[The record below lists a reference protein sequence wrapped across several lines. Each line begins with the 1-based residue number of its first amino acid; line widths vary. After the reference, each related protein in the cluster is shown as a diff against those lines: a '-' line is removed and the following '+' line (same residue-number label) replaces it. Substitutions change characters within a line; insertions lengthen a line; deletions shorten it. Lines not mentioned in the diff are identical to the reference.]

1 VVPAVVQG
9 QARAQVH
16 AAATAAAAAGASPVT
31 ADIRR
36 IERFKPYQR
45 LMHLVMFTC
54 FLGLALTGLP
64 LLFSGSAWSSGL
76 MRALGGFQT
85 VGVLHRIFAFGMLVV
100 FAAHLAEL
108 GWRLFVKQER
118 GMLWGPSSMVP
129 QPHDVAEL
137 VQHVRWFL
145 NQGPRPRFGRYTY
158 WEKFDYWA
166 VFWGM
171 LIIGGSGVLL
181 WFPQWFARVLPGWM
195 FNVALLVHGEEAL
208 LATAFIFTIHFF
220 NSHFR
225 PEKFPM
231 DMVMFTG
238 QVTEDEL
245 RHERPAEYD
254 LLTKTGRLEALTVPP
269 EPSWV
274 TSGGRIVGTIA
285 VVMGLAL
292 LIFILQGV
300 LVD

>member
-1 VVPAVVQG
+1 M
-9 QARAQVH
+9 
-16 AAATAAAAAGASPVT
+16 TAGARQ
-31 ADIRR
+31 IQ
-36 IERFKPYQR
+36 RFKPYQR
-45 LMHLVMFTC
+45 LMHLVMFTS

-64 LLFSGSAWSSGL
+64 LLFSSSSWSSGI
-76 MRALGGFQT
+76 MRALGGFQA
-85 VGVLHRIFAFGMLVV
+85 VGVLHRLFAFAMLVV
-100 FAAHLAEL
+100 FAVHLTEL
-108 GWRLFVKQER
+108 GWRLLVKKER

-129 QPHDVAEL
+129 QPHDATEL
-137 VQHVRWFL
+137 VQHVQWFFNL
-145 NQGPRPRFGRYTY
+145 GPRPRFGRYTY

-171 LIIGGSGVLL
+171 LIIGGSGLLL
-181 WFPQWFARVLPGWM
+181 WFPQLFARVLPGWM

-245 RHERPAEYD
+245 KHERPAEYD
-254 LLTKTGRLEALTVPP
+254 LLQKTGRLDALAVPP

-274 TSGGRIVGTIA
+274 SFGGRIVGTIA
-285 VVMGLAL
+285 VATGLAL
-292 LIFILQGV
+292 LAFILRGA
-300 LVD
+300 LFD

>member
-1 VVPAVVQG
+1 M
-9 QARAQVH
+9 
-16 AAATAAAAAGASPVT
+16 TAET
-31 ADIRR
+31 RR

-45 LMHLVMFTC
+45 LMHLVMFTS

-64 LLFSGSAWSSGL
+64 LLFSGSPWSRGL
-76 MRALGGFQT
+76 MRALGGFEA
-85 VGVLHRIFAFGMLVV
+85 VGAFHRVFAFAMLVV
-100 FAAHLAEL
+100 FAVHVAEL
-108 GWRLFVKQER
+108 GWRLLVKNER
-118 GMLWGPSSMVP
+118 GMLWGRSSMVP
-129 QPHDVAEL
+129 QPHDAAQF
-137 VQHVRWFL
+137 VQHVQWFF

-171 LIIGGSGVLL
+171 LIIGGSGLLL
-181 WFPQWFARVLPGWM
+181 WFPQLFARVVPGWM

-238 QVTEDEL
+238 QVTEEEL
-245 RHERPAEYD
+245 KHERPAEYD
-254 LLTKTGRLEALTVPP
+254 LLHKTGRLEALAVPP
-269 EPSWV
+269 EPPWV
-274 TSGGRIVGTIA
+274 EFGGRVIGTIA
-285 VVMGLAL
+285 VATGLAL
-292 LIFILQGV
+292 LVFILRGV
-300 LVD
+300 LLD

>member
-1 VVPAVVQG
+1 VIAAE
-9 QARAQVH
+9 ARHIQ
-16 AAATAAAAAGASPVT
+16 
-31 ADIRR
+31 
-36 IERFKPYQR
+36 RFKPYQR
-45 LMHLVMFTC
+45 LLHLVMFTC

-64 LLFSGSAWSSGL
+64 LLFSASPWSRGV
-76 MRALGGFQT
+76 MRALGGFEA
-85 VGVLHRIFAFGMLVV
+85 VGVFHRIFASGMIVV
-100 FAAHLAEL
+100 FAVHVAEL
-108 GWRLFVKQER
+108 GWRLLGRKER

-129 QPHDVAEL
+129 QPIDATQL
-137 VQHVRWFL
+137 VQHVLWFF
-145 NQGPRPRFGRYTY
+145 NKGPRPRFGRYTY

-171 LIIGGSGVLL
+171 IVIGGSGLLL
-181 WFPQWFARVLPGWM
+181 WFPQFFARFVPGWF
-195 FNVALLVHGEEAL
+195 FNVALVVHGEEAL

-238 QVTEDEL
+238 QVTEEEL

-254 LLTKTGRLEALTVPP
+254 ALRQTGRLDALTVPP

-274 TSGGRIVGTIA
+274 TVGGRVIGTIA
-285 VVMGLAL
+285 VVTGLAL
-292 LIFILQGV
+292 LAFIVRGALF
-300 LVD
+300 D

>member
-1 VVPAVVQG
+1 MS
-9 QARAQVH
+9 
-16 AAATAAAAAGASPVT
+16 T
-31 ADIRR
+31 
-36 IERFKPYQR
+36 ERHIQRFTPYQR
-45 LMHLVMFTC
+45 VMHLVMFTC

-64 LLFSGSAWSSGL
+64 LLFSGSPWSASV
-76 MRALGGFQT
+76 MRGLGGFQA
-85 VGVLHRIFAFGMLVV
+85 VGLLHRVFATGMLVV
-100 FAAHLAEL
+100 FTVHVAEL
-108 GWRLFVKQER
+108 AWRLFFRKER

-129 QPHDVAEL
+129 QPHDL
-137 VQHVRWFL
+137 QQFVQHVQWFF

-171 LIIGGSGVLL
+171 LVIGGSGLLL
-181 WFPQWFARVLPGWM
+181 WFPQAFAQLLPGWI
-195 FNVALLVHGEEAL
+195 FNVALLIHGEEAL

-231 DMVMFTG
+231 DMVMFSG
-238 QVTEDEL
+238 HVSEDEL

-254 LLTKTGRLEALTVPP
+254 ALVKSGRLDAMTVPP
-269 EPSWV
+269 ERGWV
-274 TSGGRIVGTIA
+274 VRGGAIVGTIA

-292 LIFILQGV
+292 LLFIVRGV
-300 LVD
+300 FSH